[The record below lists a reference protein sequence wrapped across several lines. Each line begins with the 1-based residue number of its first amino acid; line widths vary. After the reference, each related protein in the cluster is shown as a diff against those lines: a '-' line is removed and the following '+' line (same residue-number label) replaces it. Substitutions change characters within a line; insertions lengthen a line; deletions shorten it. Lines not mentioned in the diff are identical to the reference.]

1 MVERISAIGEEL
13 TVPGRYAVDAIP
25 ILERLPS
32 WFPGAGFK
40 RYAAEAEREIS
51 GIVDRLHDAAKVVMV
66 RHHKHRRWQVCY
78 RAV

>member
-51 GIVDRLHDAAKVVMV
+51 RDGT
-66 RHHKHRRWQVCY
+66 
-78 RAV
+78 

>member
-1 MVERISAIGEEL
+1 MVERISVIGEEL

-51 GIVDRLHDAAKVVMV
+51 AIVDRLHDAAKVMMV
-66 RHHKHRRWQVCY
+66 RHHKHRR
-78 RAV
+78 